1 MWPVRII
8 ALLGCAEWLLIFRT
22 WVSFRYLL
30 LYAGFAALRLL
41 YLMKFLPHWDSNYI
55 LIMAC
60 FPALLWHLRSLW
72 RASTSQNQQTYDT
85 PETGVPWLVIVT
97 RNRQFAFG
105 LECAII
111 TGFIVFMASYGRLI
125 LPPAWQ
131 SLSAA
136 AAVTWINAFWML
148 FAYSLWNLAISGK
161 PLWPTRAVPAT
172 DPYQYVRE
180 QNHSSPP
187 LPSARDLSD
196 DLGNF
201 YS

>member
-111 TGFIVFMASYGRLI
+111 TGFIVFMAELRPSHPTAGLAIAFSGQRRSPGSTLSGCSLPIRCGTSPSRASRYG
-125 LPPAWQ
+125 PPARRR
-131 SLSAA
+131 
-136 AAVTWINAFWML
+136 
-148 FAYSLWNLAISGK
+148 
-161 PLWPTRAVPAT
+161 P

-180 QNHSSPP
+180 QNHSPPP
-187 LPSARDLSD
+187 LPSVRDLSD
-196 DLGNF
+196 DLSNLD
-201 YS
+201 S